1 MMGAPQFVRMKP
13 TAIFV
18 NTARGTVIDQDALV
32 TALREGQIA
41 GAALDVTDPE
51 PLPLEH
57 PLFSFP
63 NVVITP
69 HIASASLPT
78 RSRMAEMAAENII
91 AVLAGGRPI
100 NSVNDVG

>member
-1 MMGAPQFVRMKP
+1 VA
-13 TAIFV
+13 
-18 NTARGTVIDQDALV
+18 
-32 TALREGQIA
+32 ALRAGQVA

-51 PLPLEH
+51 PLPLDH
-57 PLFSFP
+57 PLFGFP

-91 AVLAGGRPI
+91 AALAGREPI
-100 NSVNDVG
+100 NPVNRLG